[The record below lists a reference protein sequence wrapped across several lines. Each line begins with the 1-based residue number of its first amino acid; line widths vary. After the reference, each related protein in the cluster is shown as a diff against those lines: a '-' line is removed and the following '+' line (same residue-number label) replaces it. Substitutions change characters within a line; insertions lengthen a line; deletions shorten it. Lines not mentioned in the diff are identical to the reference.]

1 MSEENLVVRLHRKKQ
16 RKAKQES
23 KEQNRAKLSRKKNYQ
38 VTTPPP
44 APFLRKVRINLT
56 LTLRNN
62 CLPLPFCK

>member
-23 KEQNRAKLSRKKNYQ
+23 KEQNRAKLSRKKNSQ

-44 APFLRKVRINLT
+44 RT
-56 LTLRNN
+56 LPTESEN
-62 CLPLPFCK
+62 